1 MLSEGGWAREVDKG
15 LHMESAILRQEGH
28 VNFKGAGKAGDN
40 LQLGGVDGA
49 MWVRQAVGS
58 S

>member
-1 MLSEGGWAREVDKG
+1 MDKG